1 MQKKIKIEEDVEC
14 LEVDQPSHSCD
25 PESGPCA
32 DPSPTR
38 YVGSGPAFHR
48 PSMRGYCQCH
58 WSSIRASRGAEE
70 RCGRA
75 LQGILGE

>member
-25 PESGPCA
+25 PESGPQLPCA

-48 PSMRGYCQCH
+48 PSMRGYYQCH
-58 WSSIRASRGAEE
+58 
-70 RCGRA
+70 
-75 LQGILGE
+75 

>member
-1 MQKKIKIEEDVEC
+1 MQKKIKIEEDGEC

-58 WSSIRASRGAEE
+58 
-70 RCGRA
+70 
-75 LQGILGE
+75 